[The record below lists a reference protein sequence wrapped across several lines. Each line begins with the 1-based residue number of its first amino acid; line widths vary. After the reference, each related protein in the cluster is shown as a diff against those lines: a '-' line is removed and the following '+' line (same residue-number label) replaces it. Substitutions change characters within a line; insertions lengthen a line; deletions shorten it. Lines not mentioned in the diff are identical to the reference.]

1 MGTRFENP
9 FNCELLCL
17 NTREQRVR
25 SARICAARLKVLVQH
40 RVNDSCILRR
50 NVADDVSDGPG
61 SRIKERLNVGV
72 VAGG

>member
-1 MGTRFENP
+1 MGMRFENP

-17 NTREQRVR
+17 DAREQRVR
-25 SARICAARLKVLVQH
+25 SARIRAARLKVVVQH

-50 NVADDVSDGPG
+50 NVAEDVSDDPG
-61 SRIKERLNVGV
+61 FRIEERLNVGV